1 MCIEYAIALGI
12 LCVIALLGIV
22 ATFKL
27 TKLESKYDDLM
38 DGYIRQEDLIREQW
52 GQIDALD
59 SFQNTLQKEEK
70 TNMDVSCGSLQRRL
84 LLQRLFSIAKSTCV
98 ILSIELLNWCPAIH
112 KEYSIDSFF
121 F

>member
-27 TKLESKYDDLM
+27 AKLESKYDDLM

-52 GQIDALD
+52 GQIEELEMELAKKD
-59 SFQNTLQKEEK
+59 SLISILKLEIEEK
-70 TNMDVSCGSLQRRL
+70 ENV
-84 LLQRLFSIAKSTCV
+84 
-98 ILSIELLNWCPAIH
+98 
-112 KEYSIDSFF
+112 
-121 F
+121 

>member
-52 GQIDALD
+52 GQIEELEMELAKKD
-59 SFQNTLQKEEK
+59 SLISILKLEIEEK
-70 TNMDVSCGSLQRRL
+70 ENV
-84 LLQRLFSIAKSTCV
+84 
-98 ILSIELLNWCPAIH
+98 
-112 KEYSIDSFF
+112 
-121 F
+121 